1 MRVLSMT
8 HGAQVR
14 AELFGD
20 VILEDGH
27 EFEEWSLVDA
37 AEPPRPIEE
46 YDSVFVF
53 GGAMNVDEEHEHPWL
68 ADEESVLRDLVARR
82 VPLFAVCLGAQQLA
96 KSAGA
101 RVARLDKPEDGF
113 VRVDLAV
120 AARAD
125 PIFSRLPQ
133 QFDALNLHRYAFDV
147 PEGAV
152 ELVRSE
158 ACTQAL
164 RVGECAWGVQF
175 HPEVRLGQVEAWLA
189 SEVGQRDADEVERLR
204 KELAEGIGA
213 WSDLG
218 ASLCRAF
225 LETAERLAPAAYSP
239 R

>member
-1 MRVLSMT
+1 
-8 HGAQVR
+8 
-14 AELFGD
+14 
-20 VILEDGH
+20 
-27 EFEEWSLVDA
+27 VDS

-53 GGAMNVDEEHEHPWL
+53 GGAMNVDEEREHPWL
-68 ADEESVLRDLVARR
+68 VDEESLLRDLVARR

-101 RVARLDKPEDGF
+101 RVERLPQPEDGF
-113 VRVDLAV
+113 GGVELTP
-120 AARAD
+120 AAHTD
-125 PIFSRLPQ
+125 PVFSRLPQ
-133 QFDALNLHRYAFDV
+133 HFHALNLHHYAFDV
-147 PEGAV
+147 PVGAV
-152 ELVRSE
+152 ELARSDV
-158 ACTQAL
+158 CTQAL
-164 RVGECAWGVQF
+164 RVGEYAWGVQF

-204 KELAEGIGA
+204 KELAAGIAA

-225 LETAERLAPAAYSP
+225 LETAERLAPASYSP